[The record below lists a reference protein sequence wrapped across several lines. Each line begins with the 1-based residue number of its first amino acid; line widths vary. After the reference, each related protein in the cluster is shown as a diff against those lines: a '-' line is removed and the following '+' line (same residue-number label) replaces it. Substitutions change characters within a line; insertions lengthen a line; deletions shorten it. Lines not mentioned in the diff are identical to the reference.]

1 MDATSGEMMAGE
13 PDATSGQE
21 SDGPLSRREETIHL
35 VFYWSLILKAID
47 SVFEMAGGVVLYLIP
62 SGLIVAI
69 ANWMTRAEL
78 LEDPRDF
85 LANMIMHSA
94 HALSVPQ
101 KTAAALYL
109 LSHGAIKL
117 FLVIMVLRDKDW
129 AYPAFMIALAL
140 LIAYQTYQITLTLSL
155 WMIVLTVFDAVVLV
169 LTWHEY
175 KLHKRVKRAKQ
186 AHA

>member
-1 MDATSGEMMAGE
+1 MDATSGEATGEQTAG
-13 PDATSGQE
+13 
-21 SDGPLSRREETIHL
+21 GPLNKREATLRR

-47 SVFEMAGGVVLYLIP
+47 SVFEMAGGVALYFIP
-62 SGLIVAI
+62 GGLILAL
-69 ANWMTRAEL
+69 ANWLTRAEL

-101 KTAAALYL
+101 KTAAAFYL

-117 FLVIMVLRDKDW
+117 FLVIMVLRDKAW
-129 AYPAFMIALAL
+129 AYPAFMIALVL

-155 WMIVLTVFDAVVLV
+155 WMIVLTVFDAAVLV
-169 LTWHEY
+169 LTWHEW
-175 KLHKRVKRAKQ
+175 KLHRKVK
-186 AHA
+186 AHAHA

>member
-1 MDATSGEMMAGE
+1 MDKTSEQSVAN
-13 PDATSGQE
+13 
-21 SDGPLSRREETIHL
+21 GPLNRREATIRR
-35 VFYWSLILKAID
+35 VFRISLILKAID
-47 SVFEMAGGVVLYLIP
+47 SVIEMAGGVVLYLIP
-62 SGLIVAI
+62 SGLIVAL
-69 ANWMTRAEL
+69 ANWLTRSEL

-94 HALSVPQ
+94 QAVSVSQ

-117 FLVIMVLRDKDW
+117 FLVIMVLRERAW
-129 AYPAFMIALAL
+129 AYPAFMIALVL

-155 WMIVLTVFDAVVLV
+155 WMIVLTVFDAAVLV

-175 KLHKRVKRAKQ
+175 KLHRKVKGWQ
-186 AHA
+186 A